1 MRFCTSL
8 FDDMIKPIMLRLYPG
23 PACGLVAGLAL
34 MVALAAFPGLADE
47 PKPPTAL
54 NTPYLAGQLLVAT
67 PKINDPR
74 FAKTVI
80 YMVRHDKTGALGLIV
95 NRIYGSGPME
105 EFLKGF
111 DFDATGIGGD
121 IQLHYGGPVA
131 PGAGFILHTADY
143 NGPGTHVVDDRM
155 AMTTERSVLK
165 AISEG
170 LGPRLSLFAFGYAGW
185 EAGQLEGEI
194 KRGDWFSTPADEDL
208 IFGKD
213 QDGKWDR
220 ASGKAGLK
228 L

>member
-1 MRFCTSL
+1 
-8 FDDMIKPIMLRLYPG
+8 MLRLNS
-23 PACGLVAGLAL
+23 GLARALMAGLTL
-34 MVALAAFPGLADE
+34 MVVLAAFPGFADE
-47 PKPPTAL
+47 PKPPIAL

-67 PKINDPR
+67 PNIKDPR

-80 YMVRHDKTGALGLIV
+80 YMVNHDQQGALGLII
-95 NRIYGSGPME
+95 NRVHGSGPME

-111 DFDATGIGGD
+111 DLDATGIGGD

-170 LGPRLSLFAFGYAGW
+170 HGPRLSLFAIGYAGW
-185 EAGQLEGEI
+185 GAGQLEGEI
-194 KRGDWFSTPADEDL
+194 KRGDWFSTPADEEL
-208 IFGKD
+208 IFGED
-213 QDGKWDR
+213 QNGKWDR
-220 ASGKAGLK
+220 ASDKAGLK

>member
-1 MRFCTSL
+1 MTEVC
-8 FDDMIKPIMLRLYPG
+8 DMIKPIMLRLGINPG
-23 PACGLVAGLAL
+23 PARGLVAGLAL
-34 MVALAAFPGLADE
+34 MVVLAAFPGFADE

-111 DFDATGIGGD
+111 NIDAAGADGD

-131 PGAGFILHTADY
+131 PGAGFLLHTADY
-143 NGPGTHVVDDRM
+143 RGPGTRIVDDRM
-155 AMTTERSVLK
+155 AMTTELSVLK

-170 LGPRLSLFAFGYAGW
+170 HGPRRSLFAFGYAGW
-185 EAGQLEGEI
+185 GAGQLEGEI
-194 KRGDWFSTPADEDL
+194 KRGDWFSTPADEEL

-213 QDGKWDR
+213 QDGKWGR

>member
-1 MRFCTSL
+1 M
-8 FDDMIKPIMLRLYPG
+8 MKPIMMRLIPG
-23 PACGLVAGLAL
+23 WPRGLIAGLTS
-34 MVALAAFPGLADE
+34 MVMLAAFPGFADK
-47 PKPPTAL
+47 PKPPMAL

-67 PKINDPR
+67 PKIKDPR
-74 FAKTVI
+74 FFKTVI
-80 YMVRHDKTGALGLIV
+80 YMVDHDQQGALGLII
-95 NRIYGSGPME
+95 NRVYGSGSLE

-111 DFDATGIGGD
+111 DIDGAGIEGN

-143 NGPGTHVVDDRM
+143 NGPGTQIVDDRM
-155 AMTTERSVLK
+155 AMTTEWSVLE

-170 LGPRLSLFAFGYAGW
+170 QGPRLSLFAFGYSGW
-185 EAGQLEGEI
+185 GAGQLEGEI

-208 IFGKD
+208 IFGED
-213 QDGKWDR
+213 QTGKWDR